1 MLSISDGIR
10 KRVRGN
16 RFEVFID
23 NFNGIHVVLGIQNAV
38 HIAGDCVTQNFELF
52 HRYGLMA
59 VVEENLKCHRCLR
72 HDGFSRLMDCFEEI
86 PEVLCC
92 WRISHFFTPL
102 SWDLGRMGC
111 HCPRLRAFVWCSSLV
126 WLVWMLEPSS
136 IQTPVVPWVWW
147 SWKVF
152 DRAGAVGVS
161 LHPRLGLSAVKV
173 ARN

>member
-86 PEVLCC
+86 PEVL
-92 WRISHFFTPL
+92 
-102 SWDLGRMGC
+102 
-111 HCPRLRAFVWCSSLV
+111 
-126 WLVWMLEPSS
+126 
-136 IQTPVVPWVWW
+136 
-147 SWKVF
+147 
-152 DRAGAVGVS
+152 
-161 LHPRLGLSAVKV
+161 
-173 ARN
+173 